1 MVDAGAPELFVRFA
15 AGGAQMEEDV
25 ALRDFLG
32 FILIPDRPVGW
43 GRRGGFGIAA
53 RGLVIRAV
61 GLFDSPG
68 LSVNRLFDG
77 DVLCGCFGGV
87 IDERSAVPRLRSCVS
102 VKPVSDRVF
111 FTSCLR
117 S

>member
-15 AGGAQMEEDV
+15 AGGAQMKEDV

-61 GLFDSPG
+61 RLFDGPG

-87 IDERSAVPRLRSCVS
+87 IDGKECRAPCGRA
-102 VKPVSDRVF
+102 
-111 FTSCLR
+111 
-117 S
+117 

>member
-15 AGGAQMEEDV
+15 AGGAQMKEDV

-53 RGLVIRAV
+53 VA
-61 GLFDSPG
+61 
-68 LSVNRLFDG
+68 LSY
-77 DVLCGCFGGV
+77 
-87 IDERSAVPRLRSCVS
+87 VPCVFS
-102 VKPVSDRVF
+102 TVPV
-111 FTSCLR
+111 CP
-117 S
+117 